1 MIQISFQAWMPP
13 LACGHLHIHLDLF
26 TCALIVCMTFL
37 LGVLQHMTFIC
48 YLTEYL
54 TCLKFHF
61 CKPKHMSF
69 KMIFVPNIIFFSFIH
84 LISYLKN
91 CLFSVKN
98 TFVFI
103 MIFVANL
110 IFFCFNSLWFIVC
123 KLTAHHCTGGSKRP
137 HTYYQT

>member
-1 MIQISFQAWMPP
+1 MIKISFQAWMPP
-13 LACGHLHIHLDLF
+13 LACGHLQTHLDLF
-26 TCALIVCMTFL
+26 RCALIVCMTFL

-54 TCLKFHF
+54 TCLKFHL

-69 KMIFVPNIIFFSFIH
+69 KMIFVPNVIFFSFIH

-103 MIFVANL
+103 KIFVANL